1 MENNIIKLY
10 EALEEADFEK
20 FDEVYDGVKEGRILL
35 EPKDIVLLCSIF
47 THKWEYMEP
56 HQIRKIV
63 KMTFMTM
70 YKYELEC
77 GLEEL
82 VNGLELIY
90 RKSLVDNERNNGF
103 TYEDFIIEF
112 LGMFV
117 NSFKEEDM
125 ILLSRILSENK
136 SSDFKM
142 KVTGILKKDIKECD
156 DKDYKIKGN
165 ILVSNIKV

>member
-1 MENNIIKLY
+1 
-10 EALEEADFEK
+10 
-20 FDEVYDGVKEGRILL
+20 
-35 EPKDIVLLCSIF
+35 
-47 THKWEYMEP
+47 
-56 HQIRKIV
+56 
-63 KMTFMTM
+63 MTFMTM